1 MSRKLIIPMGICV
14 WLAGIFCGLVLA
26 DYKTS
31 HKLWAERKVQT
42 YQMAAIP
49 DIKQPPTQEDCNR
62 LLHAL
67 RQSRIMKEPDS
78 SAPPPASDWLYW
90 WPFTGAKP
98 KNTAP

>member
-1 MSRKLIIPMGICV
+1 MRKIVLGFAHIAICCICAV
-14 WLAGIFCGLVLA
+14 AAYIYMATPKEGGA
-26 DYKTS
+26 
-31 HKLWAERKVQT
+31 RKVQT
-42 YQMAAIP
+42 YQMPAIP
-49 DIKQPPTQEDCNR
+49 DIKQPPTHEDYNR

-67 RQSRIMKEPDS
+67 RQSRIMKEPDP